1 MHSAE
6 HGFASSI
13 LIQLWYETIDI
24 KCKYILICHFLK
36 YNFQIKKFSISYNQH
51 ILFFFKTFSKLYQ
64 RNCRFAVLN
73 DHTLPY
79 QFEKKIGNR
88 TKVYKEKVSN
98 LSRNSWRAAQ
108 SNALPTDIRHDVIDP
123 RLALLM
129 DSPFQASAM
138 SAKLCL

>member
-1 MHSAE
+1 MCQLFIYFSNKKNRQ
-6 HGFASSI
+6 F
-13 LIQLWYETIDI
+13 LITNTYYSL
-24 KCKYILICHFLK
+24 
-36 YNFQIKKFSISYNQH
+36 KKFS
-51 ILFFFKTFSKLYQ
+51 KLIQ
-64 RNCRFAVLN
+64 KKPCRFAVLN
-73 DHTLPY
+73 DQTLPY
-79 QFEKKIGNR
+79 QFKNKIGNK
-88 TKVYKEKVSN
+88 TNLKAYKEKVSN